1 MASDAPAQAPTG
13 AGSLESRITMPSR
26 DQTPEASS
34 AATNEGDANAQVDGG
49 IPSGDGPNLREP
61 EWDVEVK
68 LADLQADPN
77 NPLFSAKSF
86 EELQLKPEV
95 LKGILEMN
103 FRKPS
108 KIQERALPLLLAD
121 PPQNMIAQSQSGTGK
136 TAAFSLNMLSR
147 VDLSNPNPQ
156 TLVLAPSRELARQ
169 ILGVVA
175 HMGQFMEG
183 LKVIAAIPDPTQRNR
198 KFDGHIIVGTPGT
211 VLDMIRRRSIES
223 RHMKILVLDEADNML
238 DQQGLGDQCKRVK
251 TMLPKNIQ
259 TILFSATFPDEVI
272 AYAKSFAPNSNQITL
287 RHEELTVDGIKQLY
301 LDCDGLEDKF
311 SVLLKFYGLMT
322 TASSIIFVRTRATA
336 AELERRMVAEG
347 HSVAQLSGGLEGAER
362 DSIIDKFRSGQ
373 AKVLITTNVLARGI
387 DVQSV
392 TMVINYDIPVTADGR
407 ADPETYLHRI
417 GRTGRFGRVGVA
429 LSFVHDRDSW
439 QRLNDIAT
447 FFKSDLI
454 NVDTKDWDAVESM
467 IKKIIKSSR
476 AGKETKEMQ
485 GMDVDGTAEA

>member
-1 MASDAPAQAPTG
+1 MREMPVRRSTVAYQVGMALIFASRNGMLRSSWPIYRPTQ
-13 AGSLESRITMPSR
+13 ITRSFLPNHLK
-26 DQTPEASS
+26 SS
-34 AATNEGDANAQVDGG
+34 NCILA
-49 IPSGDGPNLREP
+49 LRTL
-61 EWDVEVK
+61 VVCG
-68 LADLQADPN
+68 LVLTC
-77 NPLFSAKSF
+77 LFNR
-86 EELQLKPEV
+86 KPEV

-251 TMLPKNIQ
+251 T
-259 TILFSATFPDEVI
+259 
-272 AYAKSFAPNSNQITL
+272 
-287 RHEELTVDGIKQLY
+287 
-301 LDCDGLEDKF
+301 
-311 SVLLKFYGLMT
+311 
-322 TASSIIFVRTRATA
+322 
-336 AELERRMVAEG
+336 
-347 HSVAQLSGGLEGAER
+347 
-362 DSIIDKFRSGQ
+362 
-373 AKVLITTNVLARGI
+373 
-387 DVQSV
+387 
-392 TMVINYDIPVTADGR
+392 
-407 ADPETYLHRI
+407 
-417 GRTGRFGRVGVA
+417 
-429 LSFVHDRDSW
+429 
-439 QRLNDIAT
+439 
-447 FFKSDLI
+447 
-454 NVDTKDWDAVESM
+454 
-467 IKKIIKSSR
+467 
-476 AGKETKEMQ
+476 
-485 GMDVDGTAEA
+485 